1 MKKRFVSLLA
11 VFCLIIGL
19 IPSYTVYATGS
30 ADDLIARA
38 EAELGTKETGN
49 NIVKYWDSTTNSS
62 LQGNSWCAAFIVWCA
77 RKVNIGADVI
87 PSYYSCYAAG
97 DSSQRGFFLKQGR
110 YTYRANAN
118 PQRGDLVIFEWGH
131 IGIVTSVDSSKI
143 YTIEGN
149 TSNDMVERKSYSKSY
164 SQINGYCR
172 PAYGASNKPT
182 NVSLERNQNWY
193 DIQDTITLTP
203 KSNGATSYYMSICN
217 SKTNKPVI
225 QTGLSGAYSVAA
237 SKLGYGD
244 YYAWISATNSSG
256 TTDSA
261 TINFSVVG
269 AATHTDVNV
278 NKKIFTTGETVS
290 ISVSPVC
297 AKGVVI
303 GIDKDG
309 TGRVVT
315 QTCDTTY
322 SIAASKLGVGNYSAY
337 FSVWNGSGGVDT
349 KQVSFSI
356 VNPVNLGNDFYA
368 FIINTS
374 SWKMISNDNRN
385 VSLRSEIPAD
395 KQKWHFIRQ
404 SDNSYK
410 IYSMIDGNCLDVY
423 NGSADSQANV
433 QVYNDNSSDAQRWY
447 IYGSDKEY
455 RLSAKCTNC
464 VLDLN
469 GGYTTDGTNVQMYIN
484 NNTNA
489 QKYTI
494 YRIDDKAP
502 TYSKLSTNKTS
513 YTAGENVTFAL
524 RSDYATSFNITV
536 SKNGTTVWS
545 SNVKSDVTK
554 SFADPGNYTAVMTA
568 KNAKASVKSN
578 TVSFTV
584 IKNVTGVSL
593 NKASTTIEV
602 GKSETLTATVTPS
615 NATNKN
621 VTWSSTNTNVADVS
635 NGVVTGK
642 AAGTATI
649 TVKTADGSK
658 TASCTVTVKTPIVA
672 VTGVNL
678 NKTST
683 TIEVGNS
690 ETLTATVTP
699 SNATNKNVTW
709 SSTNTNVATVSN
721 GVVTGKAAGTATIM
735 VKTADGSKTASCTVT
750 VKTPTVA
757 VTGVSLNKTSTTIEV
772 GKSETLTATV
782 TPSNATNKNVTWS
795 SSNTNVATVSNG
807 VVTGKSAGVTTII
820 VETADGTKTAAC
832 NVTVTSSELYIVETG
847 KCGDNV
853 TWSYRSDGLF
863 TIGGT
868 GEMYDYYMK
877 TPDWAKYYDSIKK
890 IKVEGGVSKVGW
902 SSFDYFNNTV
912 NSKVEEIEVEEGVVE
927 LEEGAFKHCPNVKK
941 IILPSTLKKTGLS
954 VFDCTP
960 EELYIA
966 DLQKWIDIDFAKTG
980 AEPDS
985 GSSPLF
991 IIDCDK
997 LKVYVNG
1004 KFTENLVIPDG
1015 VTSIPSEKFYNWSCI
1030 KSVTIP
1036 KSVTRIERCAFESYS
1051 EFIDVNKL
1059 TDIYYEGTESEWA
1072 AIKIDETNDTLK
1084 NATIHFT
1091 ESDDKTDYT
1100 GTISLPNTIV
1110 GEKGKTVSIPVSIND
1125 NPGIAG
1131 FNLEVK
1137 YDKSIMTPVSI
1148 EKGSVFS
1155 GGTLNSNI
1163 SQGGDL
1169 SRLDYVTAYWSNP
1182 SNVTSDGEMFII
1194 KFMLNKS
1201 ADEGEYPVT
1210 ISYNKGDITNQALDD
1225 VMVNVVNG
1233 SVKVSNVMKGDIY
1246 QDGIVNTKDGVIL
1259 SQYLAK
1265 WNVNFT
1271 DKQMKAADVYE
1282 DGIVNTKDG
1291 VKLSQ
1296 VLAKWNNVTL
1306 SDDVELN
1313 RNDMEVMVQA
1323 VNAKPGDYVEVPVI
1337 VLSNPGIA
1345 GFNFSVEYDKN
1356 ALTPVS
1362 ISAGDILKNGSFTS
1376 NVQQGG
1382 DLSKLDYVTAYW
1394 NAPSD
1399 MKDNGTLFTIKFKVS
1414 EEADG
1419 DIPVSLS
1426 YNDGDICNQNLD
1438 NVNVNIVDGMVA
1450 VKTINYEKYYDI
1462 ESTEIKSQSGDLLN
1476 EIPSDGD
1483 FMIDV
1488 SLNKIEEYN
1497 EAAAIRAAVY
1507 NSEGRMISVTSADIT
1522 NDESYILYVPKT
1534 DEDISVVRLYIWS
1547 LEDKILPIADITEI
1561 QN

>member
-1 MKKRFVSLLA
+1 M
-11 VFCLIIGL
+11 
-19 IPSYTVYATGS
+19 
-30 ADDLIARA
+30 
-38 EAELGTKETGN
+38 
-49 NIVKYWDSTTNSS
+49 
-62 LQGNSWCAAFIVWCA
+62 
-77 RKVNIGADVI
+77 
-87 PSYYSCYAAG
+87 
-97 DSSQRGFFLKQGR
+97 
-110 YTYRANAN
+110 
-118 PQRGDLVIFEWGH
+118 
-131 IGIVTSVDSSKI
+131 
-143 YTIEGN
+143 
-149 TSNDMVERKSYSKSY
+149 
-164 SQINGYCR
+164 
-172 PAYGASNKPT
+172 
-182 NVSLERNQNWY
+182 
-193 DIQDTITLTP
+193 
-203 KSNGATSYYMSICN
+203 
-217 SKTNKPVI
+217 
-225 QTGLSGAYSVAA
+225 
-237 SKLGYGD
+237 
-244 YYAWISATNSSG
+244 
-256 TTDSA
+256 
-261 TINFSVVG
+261 
-269 AATHTDVNV
+269 
-278 NKKIFTTGETVS
+278 
-290 ISVSPVC
+290 
-297 AKGVVI
+297 
-303 GIDKDG
+303 
-309 TGRVVT
+309 
-315 QTCDTTY
+315 
-322 SIAASKLGVGNYSAY
+322 
-337 FSVWNGSGGVDT
+337 
-349 KQVSFSI
+349 
-356 VNPVNLGNDFYA
+356 
-368 FIINTS
+368 
-374 SWKMISNDNRN
+374 
-385 VSLRSEIPAD
+385 
-395 KQKWHFIRQ
+395 
-404 SDNSYK
+404 
-410 IYSMIDGNCLDVY
+410 
-423 NGSADSQANV
+423 
-433 QVYNDNSSDAQRWY
+433 
-447 IYGSDKEY
+447 
-455 RLSAKCTNC
+455 
-464 VLDLN
+464 
-469 GGYTTDGTNVQMYIN
+469 
-484 NNTNA
+484 
-489 QKYTI
+489 
-494 YRIDDKAP
+494 
-502 TYSKLSTNKTS
+502 
-513 YTAGENVTFAL
+513 
-524 RSDYATSFNITV
+524 
-536 SKNGTTVWS
+536 
-545 SNVKSDVTK
+545 
-554 SFADPGNYTAVMTA
+554 
-568 KNAKASVKSN
+568 
-578 TVSFTV
+578 
-584 IKNVTGVSL
+584 
-593 NKASTTIEV
+593 
-602 GKSETLTATVTPS
+602 
-615 NATNKN
+615 
-621 VTWSSTNTNVADVS
+621 S

-642 AAGTATI
+642 AVGTATI
-649 TVKTADGSK
+649 T
-658 TASCTVTVKTPIVA
+658 
-672 VTGVNL
+672 
-678 NKTST
+678 
-683 TIEVGNS
+683 
-690 ETLTATVTP
+690 
-699 SNATNKNVTW
+699 
-709 SSTNTNVATVSN
+709 
-721 GVVTGKAAGTATIM
+721 